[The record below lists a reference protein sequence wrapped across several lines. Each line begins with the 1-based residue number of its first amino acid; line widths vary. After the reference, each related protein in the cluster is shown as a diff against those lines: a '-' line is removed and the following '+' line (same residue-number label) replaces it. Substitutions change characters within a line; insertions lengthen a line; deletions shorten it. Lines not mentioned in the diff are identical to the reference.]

1 MLKYI
6 LKRVVAFPILLIM
19 ATFLIFIIM
28 NLVPGEGYVQM
39 LPNNYT
45 LQDKMDL
52 EEELGLNDP
61 IVVQYG
67 RWLANAVQG
76 DFGISYQ
83 NKTPVI
89 DDIVERIPVT
99 LKLAV
104 LTMLVVIIVG
114 LPLGVMCAVKQYT
127 AFDSI
132 INMISKILGAF
143 PNFLVAVLLM
153 YLFSVHWSVL
163 PTYGITSWKHW
174 ILPIAT
180 LALPYI
186 ANYIRVTRSSMLDC
200 IRKNY
205 IRTARSKGATNFIV
219 YFRDA
224 LKNALLPLITLTGQ
238 SLAQLF
244 GGAVVVEK
252 VFAIPGLGQKVITS
266 INNLDTPCIL
276 ACIMIMALFF
286 MVAMLVIDILYTLV
300 DPRVKA
306 TFVKQKQVSAQDSAA
321 DELGEQEGEPV

>member
-1 MLKYI
+1 MFKYI
-6 LKRVVAFPILLIM
+6 LKRVIVFPILLIM
-19 ATFLIFIIM
+19 ATFLIFVIM

-45 LQDKMDL
+45 LQEKEAL
-52 EEELGLNDP
+52 AEELGLNDS

-76 DFGISYQ
+76 DFGVSWQ

-89 DDIVERIPVT
+89 DDIIDRIPVT

-104 LTMLVVIIVG
+104 LTMLVVIVVG
-114 LPLGVMCAVKQYT
+114 LPLGVLCAVKQYS
-127 AFDSI
+127 AFDSVV
-132 INMISKILGAF
+132 NMISKILGAF

-153 YLFSVHWSVL
+153 YVFSVHWSVL
-163 PTYGITSWKHW
+163 PTYGVTSWKHW
-174 ILPIAT
+174 ILPIST

-252 VFAIPGLGQKVITS
+252 VFAIPGLGQKVITA

-286 MVAMLVIDILYTLV
+286 MVAMLVIDILYTIV

-306 TFVKQKQVSAQDSAA
+306 TFVKPKQTPATGD
-321 DELGEQEGEPV
+321 GEPESGKQEGTPA